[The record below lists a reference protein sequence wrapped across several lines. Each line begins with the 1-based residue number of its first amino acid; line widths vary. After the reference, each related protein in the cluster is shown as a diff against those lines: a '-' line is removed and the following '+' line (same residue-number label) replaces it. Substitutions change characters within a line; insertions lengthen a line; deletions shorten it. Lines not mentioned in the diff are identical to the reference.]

1 MYISDDTEG
10 EEVEEVSG
18 FTNTVNRATSPFIVK
33 MASQV
38 QQIPNDPAVKS
49 LVKSIVKFNDV
60 EYQVPTKV
68 QFVDVIPYFISVA
81 TLSSNKGFLFCMR
94 FYIFIH
100 DQVEENVWIL
110 YSNVFKRCFI
120 TMYLVL

>member
-81 TLSSNKGFLFCMR
+81 TLSSNKSFFNFLFFMR
-94 FYIFIH
+94 FYILIH
-100 DQVEENVWIL
+100 DQVEENV
-110 YSNVFKRCFI
+110 
-120 TMYLVL
+120 